1 MPFKQFQ
8 TFQSFQTFGTIGT
21 SGTTGTKV
29 GARRQVVG
37 ASSTDRAQEMP
48 MRETTR
54 GITFL
59 LLLVFAFVALL
70 DSKVHAQTL
79 KKVRM
84 ASSSTNVAFLA
95 LYTALHRG
103 FFKDEGIDLE
113 IIFMPANL
121 ASTAV
126 LNGDIDYNGA
136 VTGTIGA
143 AVRGQ
148 PMKVL
153 LFTVAKPL
161 LFLMG
166 KKEIKDLKQLKGR
179 KVAGSSPGGS
189 ATMIAEKMLR
199 HFGLEPGRD
208 VSLLPM
214 GGSAASRYAVLE
226 TGVVDASFLS
236 VPENIIALE
245 KGYNELVFAGDVVE
259 FPQNGFGT
267 SEKKIRENPD
277 EVYRMVRATLRGLQF
292 IWDRN
297 NQEAVIN
304 VLMKQWKVNDRKM
317 AAEMSKQVARVL
329 TKDATVKPESV
340 QVLIDLARESA
351 KVTKPFTVADVVDY
365 SFVDRARKELG
376 ITK

>member
-1 MPFKQFQ
+1 MGKSVWTVKSLVLLTVLGSQ
-8 TFQSFQTFGTIGT
+8 
-21 SGTTGTKV
+21 
-29 GARRQVVG
+29 
-37 ASSTDRAQEMP
+37 
-48 MRETTR
+48 
-54 GITFL
+54 L
-59 LLLVFAFVALL
+59 LLLQL
-70 DSKVHAQTL
+70 SHAQVPL

-84 ASSSTNVAFLA
+84 GSSSTNVSFLA
-95 LYTALHRG
+95 LYTAFHRG

-113 IIFMPANL
+113 IIYMPANL

-126 LNGDIDYNGA
+126 QSGDIDYNGA

-153 LFTVAKPL
+153 LFTVAKPF
-161 LFLMG
+161 LFLVS
-166 KKEIKDLKQLKGR
+166 KKEIKDVKQLRGK
-179 KVAGSSPGGS
+179 KIAGSSPGGS
-189 ATMIAEKMLR
+189 ATLIVEKVLK
-199 HFGLEPGRD
+199 HYGLEPGRD

-214 GGSAASRYAVLE
+214 GGSAAGRYAVLE
-226 TGVVDASFLS
+226 TGSVDASFLS

-245 KGYNELVFAGDVVE
+245 RGYNELVFAGDVLE

-292 IWDRN
+292 VWDKG
-297 NQEAVIN
+297 NQEAVTN
-304 VLMKQWKVNDRKM
+304 VVMKQWKINDSRM
-317 AAEMSKQVARVL
+317 ATEIFKQVTRVL
-329 TKDATVKPESV
+329 TKDAYVKPESV

-351 KVTKPFTVADVVDY
+351 KVTKPVSVTEVVDY
-365 SFVDRARKELG
+365 SFLDKARKELG

>member
-1 MPFKQFQ
+1 MGISTRKIQQ
-8 TFQSFQTFGTIGT
+8 LTTI
-21 SGTTGTKV
+21 
-29 GARRQVVG
+29 
-37 ASSTDRAQEMP
+37 
-48 MRETTR
+48 
-54 GITFL
+54 
-59 LLLVFAFVALL
+59 LLVITIFLSALYYPNL
-70 DSKVHAQTL
+70 IHAQGGL

-84 ASSSTNVAFLA
+84 GSSSTNVSFLA

-113 IIFMPANL
+113 IVYMPANL

-161 LFLMG
+161 LFLMST
-166 KKEIKDLKQLKGR
+166 KDIKDPKQLKG
-179 KVAGSSPGGS
+179 KKIAGSSPGGS
-189 ATMIAEKMLR
+189 ATLIADKVLK
-199 HFGLEPGRD
+199 HFGLDPGRD

-226 TGVVDASFLS
+226 THVVDASFLS

-267 SEKKIRENPD
+267 SEKKIRENSD

-292 IWDRN
+292 VWDKN
-297 NQEAVIN
+297 NQEAVTN
-304 VLMKQWKVNDRKM
+304 VLMKQWRVNDRWM
-317 AAEMSKQVARVL
+317 AAEMSKQVSRVL
-329 TKDATVKPESV
+329 TKDAYVKPESV

-351 KVTKPFTVADVVDY
+351 KVTKPVSVTEVVDY
-365 SFVDRARKELG
+365 SFLDKARKELG
-376 ITK
+376 LAR

>member
-1 MPFKQFQ
+1 MEPV
-8 TFQSFQTFGTIGT
+8 GLIAET
-21 SGTTGTKV
+21 SMQKPRR
-29 GARRQVVG
+29 AR
-37 ASSTDRAQEMP
+37 
-48 MRETTR
+48 
-54 GITFL
+54 I
-59 LLLVFAFVALL
+59 LLVVTIFLSVLYL
-70 DSKVHAQTL
+70 PDLTQAQTGL

-84 ASSSTNVAFLA
+84 GSSSTNVSFLA

-113 IIFMPANL
+113 IVYMPANL

-153 LFTVAKPL
+153 LFTVAKPF
-161 LFLMG
+161 LFLVS
-166 KKEIKDLKQLKGR
+166 KKDIKDVKQLKG
-179 KVAGSSPGGS
+179 KKIAGSSPGGS
-189 ATMIAEKMLR
+189 ATLIGEKVLK
-199 HFGLEPGRD
+199 HYGLEPGRD

-236 VPENIIALE
+236 VPENIIAME
-245 KGYNELVFAGDVVE
+245 KGYKELVFAGDVVE

-267 SEKKIRENPD
+267 SERKIRENPD

-292 IWDRN
+292 VWDKS
-297 NQEAVIN
+297 NQEAVTNI
-304 VLMKQWKVNDRKM
+304 LMKQWRINDPRM
-317 AAEMSKQVARVL
+317 AAEIFKQVTRVL
-329 TKDATVKPESV
+329 TKDAYVKSESV

-351 KVTKPFTVADVVDY
+351 KVTKPVTTAEVVDY
-365 SFVDRARKELG
+365 SFVDKARRELG
-376 ITK
+376 ISK

>member
-1 MPFKQFQ
+1 MLVGWLLL
-8 TFQSFQTFGTIGT
+8 SFL
-21 SGTTGTKV
+21 TTG
-29 GARRQVVG
+29 
-37 ASSTDRAQEMP
+37 
-48 MRETTR
+48 
-54 GITFL
+54 L
-59 LLLVFAFVALL
+59 LLPNLAR
-70 DSKVHAQTL
+70 SQSL

-84 ASSSTNVAFLA
+84 GSSSTNVSFLA

-113 IIFMPANL
+113 IVFMPANL

-126 LNGDIDYNGA
+126 LSGDIDYNGA

-153 LFTVAKPL
+153 LFTVAKPF
-161 LFLMG
+161 LFLVS
-166 KKEIKDLKQLKGR
+166 KKEIKDVKQLRGK

-189 ATMIAEKMLR
+189 ATLIADKVLK
-199 HFGLEPGRD
+199 HYGLEPGRD

-214 GGSAASRYAVLE
+214 GGSAAGRFAVLE

-236 VPENIIALE
+236 VPENIFALE
-245 KGYNELVFAGDVVE
+245 KGYNELVFAGDVIE

-267 SEKKIRENPD
+267 SEKKLRDNPD

-292 IWDRN
+292 VWDKN
-297 NQEAVIN
+297 NHEAVVN
-304 VLMKQWKVNDRKM
+304 VLMKQWRMNDQKL
-317 AAEMSKQVARVL
+317 AAETFRHVTRVL
-329 TKDATVKPESV
+329 TRDAYVKPESV

-351 KVTKPFTVADVVDY
+351 KVAKPVTVADVVDY
-365 SFVDRARKELG
+365 SFLDKARKELG
-376 ITK
+376 ITR

>member
-1 MPFKQFQ
+1 LLAAQF
-8 TFQSFQTFGTIGT
+8 
-21 SGTTGTKV
+21 
-29 GARRQVVG
+29 
-37 ASSTDRAQEMP
+37 
-48 MRETTR
+48 
-54 GITFL
+54 FL
-59 LLLVFAFVALL
+59 SNCA
-70 DSKVHAQTL
+70 HAQAL
-79 KKVRM
+79 KKVRLG
-84 ASSSTNVAFLA
+84 SSSTNVSFLA

-103 FFKDEGIDLE
+103 FFRDEGIDLE
-113 IIFMPANL
+113 IIYMPANL

-126 LNGDIDYNGA
+126 QSGDIDFNGA

-153 LFTVAKPL
+153 LFTVAKPF
-161 LFLMG
+161 LFLMS
-166 KKEIKDLKQLKGR
+166 KKDIKDMKQLRGK

-189 ATMIAEKMLR
+189 ATLIADKVLK

-214 GGSAASRYAVLE
+214 GGSAAGRFAVLD

-236 VPENIIALE
+236 VPENILALE

-267 SEKKIRENPD
+267 SEKKIRDNPD

-292 IWDRN
+292 VWDKN
-297 NQEAVIN
+297 NHEAVVN
-304 VLMKQWKVNDRKM
+304 VLMKQWRMSDQKM
-317 AAEMSKQVARVL
+317 AAETLRHVTRVL
-329 TKDATVKPESV
+329 TRDAYVKPESV

-351 KVTKPFTVADVVDY
+351 KVTKPVTVAEVVDY
-365 SFVDRARKELG
+365 SFVDKARKELG
-376 ITK
+376 VGK

>member
-1 MPFKQFQ
+1 MANQPVCCHSERK
-8 TFQSFQTFGTIGT
+8 
-21 SGTTGTKV
+21 
-29 GARRQVVG
+29 
-37 ASSTDRAQEMP
+37 
-48 MRETTR
+48 R
-54 GITFL
+54 GIFL
-59 LLLVFAFVALL
+59 DLKIRSALHLNRCRFSIEASRPPGGFMRSVMYRVGISLPLLFFFSFPLTAI
-70 DSKVHAQTL
+70 SHAQSL

-84 ASSSTNVAFLA
+84 GSSSTNVSFLA

-113 IIFMPANL
+113 IIYMPANL

-148 PMKVL
+148 PIKVL
-153 LFTVAKPL
+153 LFTVAKPF
-161 LFLMG
+161 LFLVS
-166 KKEIKDLKQLKGR
+166 KKDIKDVKQLRGK

-189 ATMIAEKMLR
+189 ATLIADKVLK
-199 HFGLEPGRD
+199 HYGLEPGRD

-214 GGSAASRYAVLE
+214 GGSAAGRFAVLD

-236 VPENIIALE
+236 VPENIFALE

-292 IWDRN
+292 VWDRN
-297 NQEAVIN
+297 NHEAVVN
-304 VLMKQWKVNDRKM
+304 VLMKQWKINDPKV
-317 AAEMSKQVARVL
+317 AAEMFRHVTRVL
-329 TKDATVKPESV
+329 TKDAYVKPESV

-351 KVTKPFTVADVVDY
+351 KVTKAVSTADVVDY
-365 SFVDRARKELG
+365 SFVDKARKDLG
-376 ITK
+376 MTR